1 MFIPCACL
9 NSVVSG
15 LFSRTVLKTG
25 VIQPDE
31 FHGAAYFGEL
41 APLDR
46 TYEFITAIEAA
57 MTYGEAQLPP
67 PASGNGLAETRE
79 IAEKFGVPDI
89 KLVKPGIG
97 ETTRV
102 LLRRIPE
109 LILLRDPD
117 SPLTRHISELA
128 REKGVE
134 VRQYPLKCYEACGII
149 RVMDNV

>member
-1 MFIPCACL
+1 M
-9 NSVVSG
+9 
-15 LFSRTVLKTG
+15 
-25 VIQPDE
+25 
-31 FHGAAYFGEL
+31 
-41 APLDR
+41 
-46 TYEFITAIEAA
+46 
-57 MTYGEAQLPP
+57 
-67 PASGNGLAETRE
+67 ETRRR
-79 IAEKFGVPDI
+79 
-89 KLVKPGIG
+89 PGIG